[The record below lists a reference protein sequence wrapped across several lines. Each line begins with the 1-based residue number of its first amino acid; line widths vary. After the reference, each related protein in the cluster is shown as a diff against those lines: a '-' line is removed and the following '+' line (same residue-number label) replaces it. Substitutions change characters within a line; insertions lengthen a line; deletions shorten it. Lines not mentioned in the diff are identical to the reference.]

1 MDNFEALS
9 VKAYRDNEIDNDY
22 NVIDKYYFLK
32 LKYLY
37 LDYKCGKIIKEKAE
51 IKKKKL
57 RSEYIYDKKYYE
69 KYLEICREYND
80 NRINIEYN
88 LNKLEKSNDKD
99 EILNISLEIIG
110 KMINDENLAKRNLDK
125 LTF

>member
-32 LKYLY
+32 LKDLY

-99 EILNISLEIIG
+99 EILKLALEIIG